1 MENLLFNSL
10 AVSSFQLCPVLKRC
24 IKLASTLRRQIQHIP
39 NRNQLINAAL
49 FDVVGQPWMAT
60 VKMTQRAI
68 TVSRENRN
76 RRVLIS
82 FTIFAAEIV
91 LESTL
96 PRAQQT
102 QFVPAPFPSIR
113 AQRGRSS

>member
-60 VKMTQRAI
+60 VKMPQRAV

-76 RRVLIS
+76 RRVLMS
-82 FTIFAAEIV
+82 RRVFTAEIV
-91 LESTL
+91 LERAVS
-96 PRAQQT
+96 RAQKT
-102 QFVPAPFPSIR
+102 ESVPTSISR
-113 AQRGRSS
+113 VCA